1 MSTTDPHHTLTITD
15 ASRVP
20 GIGMELTKDGE
31 PIRTAEDAVAFAEST
46 GFAFLPRQPEN
57 GDGRWVCDVPWE
69 AFLTLVSTGFLGVEN
84 GPFCA
89 EAEWDG

>member
-1 MSTTDPHHTLTITD
+1 
-15 ASRVP
+15 
-20 GIGMELTKDGE
+20 
-31 PIRTAEDAVAFAEST
+31 VAFAEST